1 MKVPGVNRA
10 VQASDVPEMDST
22 DQCPPV
28 TWITPERVVPEVERH
43 ILLDGFRIVVDL
55 EKSRGCRLVDAVTGR
70 ELLDLYGFYG
80 ALPVGFNH
88 PWFARPEVRADLL
101 QAAGTKVANSDV
113 LSVPYAMFVDTF
125 SRVMG
130 LAPLERYFFIEGGAL
145 AVENALKAAM
155 DWKVRKNLAAG
166 HGPKGTEIV
175 HFEHAFHGRSG
186 YTLSLTNTDPRKTE
200 YFAKFIWPRVSS
212 PSINFAL
219 PEPQRTDDV
228 MARERRVEAQ
238 MVEILEDRAIDIA
251 AVIIEPIQGEG
262 GDNHFGGE
270 WLATLR
276 RLCDK
281 FDVLLIFDE
290 VQCGVGVTG
299 RNWCC
304 EHFGVSPDLL
314 AFGKKA
320 QVGGVMAGPRLDE
333 VTDNCF
339 RLPGRINSTWGG
351 NLTDMVR
358 ATHYFRII
366 EQERLVENA
375 RSIGSAFLEGL
386 RALSAAEPLIQ
397 APRGRGLMLAF
408 DLPSRE
414 QRDEFHAGLFELGLL
429 ALRCGERSI
438 RFRPVLD
445 ISMGVCQ
452 HALALLGEQCKRMR
466 SVVLSARRDLR
477 EEPLI
482 P

>member
-1 MKVPGVNRA
+1 MKMPGINRT
-10 VQASDVPEMDST
+10 VQASDAPETASADRFA
-22 DQCPPV
+22 PV
-28 TWITPERVVPEVERH
+28 TRITPEDVVPEVERH
-43 ILLDGFRIVVDL
+43 ILLDGFRTVVDL
-55 EKSRGCRLVDAVTGR
+55 EKSSGCRLVDAVSGR

-88 PWFARPEVRADLL
+88 PWFDRPEVKADLL
-101 QAAGTKVANSDV
+101 QAAGTKVANSDI
-113 LSVPYAMFVDTF
+113 LSVLYATFVGTF
-125 SRVMG
+125 NRVLG

-166 HGPKGTEIV
+166 NGARGTDIL

-186 YTLSLTNTDPRKTE
+186 YTLSLTNTDPRKTD
-200 YFAKFIWPRVSS
+200 YFAKFNWPRVPA

-219 PEPQRTDDV
+219 SEPQRTNDTV
-228 MARERRVEAQ
+228 ARELRVETQ
-238 MVEILEDRAIDIA
+238 IVEILNTRAIDIA
-251 AVIIEPIQGEG
+251 AIIIEPIQGEG
-262 GDNHFGGE
+262 GDNHFRGE

-276 RLCDK
+276 QLCDR

-304 EHFGVSPDLL
+304 EHFEVLPDLL
-314 AFGKKA
+314 SFGKKA

-333 VTDNCF
+333 VSDNCF

-351 NLTDMVR
+351 NLADMVR
-358 ATHYFRII
+358 ATHYLRII
-366 EQERLVENA
+366 DQERLVENA
-375 RSIGSAFLEGL
+375 RVIGDDFLEGL

-414 QRDEFHAGLFELGLL
+414 QRDAFHAGLFELGLL

-445 ISMGVCQ
+445 IPTGVCQ
-452 HALALLGEQCKRMR
+452 QALTLLREQCKRMR
-466 SVVLSARRDLR
+466 SGVGFTERK
-477 EEPLI
+477 
-482 P
+482 